1 MIGITSWIRSD
12 VLRHTR
18 FRRPSA
24 PRASSGAT
32 GLTLGRQVDRLFKEW
47 CETGAVGAGRFPA
60 TSRLRH
66 VISAMRTAGL
76 RPVGANVLVSMNGI
90 RTHLD
95 GLAVDRAGRKV
106 VVELKS
112 TGATSAAHSVVYR
125 APCVN
130 RPMTRFGANTEELHH
145 RLQTSFGVAAHGAAA
160 YGVVLVACSNKAML
174 YTVPAGAFPASAFR
188 AAATA
193 VSAVA
198 STSWPSAAAAG
209 TVGGAAVR
217 SRCGRWAR
225 VTTTGGTA
233 VALSGAPL
241 SVPASELAAAKALLA
256 TRPRPR
262 HLVYPLGG
270 RWRRQCVP

>member
-1 MIGITSWIRSD
+1 
-12 VLRHTR
+12 
-18 FRRPSA
+18 
-24 PRASSGAT
+24 
-32 GLTLGRQVDRLFKEW
+32 VDQLFKQW
-47 CETGAVGAGRFPA
+47 CETGVVGSGRFPA

-66 VISAMRTAGL
+66 VIAALSVAGL
-76 RPVGANVLVSMNGI
+76 RPVAANVLVSMNGL

-106 VVELKS
+106 VIELKA

-125 APCVN
+125 APCAN

-145 RLQTSFGVAAHGAAA
+145 RLQTAFGVAAHGAAA
-160 YGVVLVACSNKAML
+160 YGVVVVACSNKAML

-188 AAATA
+188 DAAAPA
-193 VSAVA
+193 VGGAPA
-198 STSWPSAAAAG
+198 QWPSAAAAG

-225 VTTTGGTA
+225 VTATGGTA
-233 VALSGAPL
+233 VAIRGLPSTLPAP
-241 SVPASELAAAKALLA
+241 ELAAAKAILA
-256 TRPRPR
+256 ARPRPR
-262 HLVYPLGG
+262 HLVYPSGG

>member
-1 MIGITSWIRSD
+1 MIGITTWIRSE
-12 VLRHTR
+12 VLRHSR

-24 PRASSGAT
+24 PRAANGAT
-32 GLTLGRQVDRLFKEW
+32 GLTLGRQVDRLFKQW
-47 CETGAVGAGRFPA
+47 CETGVVGAGRFPA

-66 VISAMRTAGL
+66 VIAAMTVAGL
-76 RPVGANVLVSMNGI
+76 RPVGANVFVSMNGI

-145 RLQTSFGVAAHGAAA
+145 RLQTAFGIAAHGAAA
-160 YGVVLVACSNKAML
+160 YGVVIVACSNKAML
-174 YTVPAGAFPASAFR
+174 YTVPAGAVPASAFQ
-188 AAATA
+188 APAGA
-193 VSAVA
+193 VSVAA
-198 STSWPSAAAAG
+198 STLWPSAAAAG

-225 VTTTGGTA
+225 VTATGGTA
-233 VALSGAPL
+233 VALRRAPS
-241 SVPASELAAAKALLA
+241 SVPASELAVATALLSS
-256 TRPRPR
+256 RPRPR
-262 HLVYPLGG
+262 HLVYPSGG